1 LDKSL
6 HPQPRLWQDAR
17 LLSILAAASLMV
29 MAGAVIAPILP
40 EIIAGLKIERS
51 VGTSLVSLHFLTVA
65 IATPL
70 FGILADRVGQQRLLL
85 VSLVMYAI
93 VGMAGGLVQ
102 EIWPLYVL
110 RALLGI
116 ASGGIAAAGLGLI
129 GKLYQGDT
137 RTQVIGYV
145 STTLTLAN
153 IVYPL
158 LGGLIGILNWR
169 WAFGLYGLG
178 LPIAVWVRLSG
189 RSARRIDPIADTAAG
204 PPPPFKKLITQWPT
218 LRLLLSLILTTG
230 TVYAMIAYLPL
241 YLKTTIGAGTPI
253 IGGMLAIQAV
263 GAALISA
270 IGIRPL
276 GRRFGNLG
284 SIGLALG
291 LMAGMLLLIPNLTQ
305 LWAIGLV
312 SIGFG
317 MGVGLV
323 MPNLYDALAK
333 VAPAE
338 LQSSI
343 LAAGTGSG
351 FLGQFLS
358 PIVLGI
364 VLAHSSLATVFYVA
378 AAIDLGL
385 GTLIL
390 LSRR

>member
-6 HPQPRLWQDAR
+6 HPQPRLWQDSR
-17 LLSILAAASLMV
+17 LLSILASASLMV

-40 EIIAGLKIERS
+40 EIIAGLKIKRS
-51 VGTSLVSLHFLTVA
+51 LGTSLVSLHFLTVA

-85 VSLVMYAI
+85 VALVMYAI

-158 LGGLIGILNWR
+158 LGGLLGILNWR

-189 RSARRIDPIADTAAG
+189 RSARRIDPIANAIAA
-204 PPPPFKKLITQWPT
+204 PPPPFKKLITQWST
-218 LRLLLSLILTTG
+218 LRLLLTLILTTG

-284 SIGLALG
+284 SVGLALG

-305 LWAIGLV
+305 LWAIALV

-333 VAPAE
+333 VAPPE

-358 PIVLGI
+358 PIILGI
-364 VLAHSSLATVFYVA
+364 VLSHFNLAAVFYVA
-378 AAIDLGL
+378 AAIDLVL
-385 GTLIL
+385 GTWIL
-390 LSRR
+390 VSRR

>member
-1 LDKSL
+1 
-6 HPQPRLWQDAR
+6 
-17 LLSILAAASLMV
+17 MV

-40 EIIAGLKIERS
+40 EIIASLKIERS

-85 VSLVMYAI
+85 VALVTYAI

-102 EIWPLYVL
+102 EIWPLYLL

-158 LGGLIGILNWR
+158 LGGLMGMINWR

-178 LPIAVWVRLSG
+178 LVFAVWVRLSG
-189 RSARRIDPIADTAAG
+189 RSARRVEPIVDTAAA

-230 TVYAMIAYLPL
+230 TVYAMIAYFPL
-241 YLKTTIGAGTPI
+241 YLKTTMAAGTPM

-284 SIGLALG
+284 SVGLGLG
-291 LMAGMLLLIPNLTQ
+291 LMGGLLILIPSLHQ
-305 LWAIGLV
+305 WWAIALV

-364 VLAHSSLATVFYVA
+364 VLAHSSLASVFYVA

-385 GTLIL
+385 GILIL
-390 LSRR
+390 KSRG

>member
-1 LDKSL
+1 MDKSL
-6 HPQPRLWQDAR
+6 HPHPRLWQDSR
-17 LLSILAAASLMV
+17 LLSILASASLMV

-40 EIIAGLKIERS
+40 AVITDLGIEPSR
-51 VGTSLVSLHFLTVA
+51 GTSLVSLHFLTVA

-85 VSLVMYAI
+85 VALVTYAI

-158 LGGLIGILNWR
+158 LGGLIGMINWR

-178 LPIAVWVRLSG
+178 LVFAVWVRVSG
-189 RSARRIDPIADTAAG
+189 RSGRRVEPIVNTAAG

-230 TVYAMIAYLPL
+230 TVYAMIAYFPL
-241 YLKTTIGAGTPI
+241 YLKTTLAAGTPM

-284 SIGLALG
+284 SVGLGLG
-291 LMAGMLLLIPNLTQ
+291 LMGGLLILIPSLNQ
-305 LWAIGLV
+305 WWAIALV

-317 MGVGLV
+317 MGVGIV

-333 VAPAE
+333 VAPPE

-385 GTLIL
+385 GIL
-390 LSRR
+390 LLASR

>member
-1 LDKSL
+1 
-6 HPQPRLWQDAR
+6 
-17 LLSILAAASLMV
+17 V
-29 MAGAVIAPILP
+29 
-40 EIIAGLKIERS
+40 
-51 VGTSLVSLHFLTVA
+51 
-65 IATPL
+65 
-70 FGILADRVGQQRLLL
+70 
-85 VSLVMYAI
+85 
-93 VGMAGGLVQ
+93 
-102 EIWPLYVL
+102 
-110 RALLGI
+110 
-116 ASGGIAAAGLGLI
+116 
-129 GKLYQGDT
+129 
-137 RTQVIGYV
+137 
-145 STTLTLAN
+145 
-153 IVYPL
+153 
-158 LGGLIGILNWR
+158 
-169 WAFGLYGLG
+169 
-178 LPIAVWVRLSG
+178 
-189 RSARRIDPIADTAAG
+189 
-204 PPPPFKKLITQWPT
+204 
-218 LRLLLSLILTTG
+218 
-230 TVYAMIAYLPL
+230 
-241 YLKTTIGAGTPI
+241 
-253 IGGMLAIQAV
+253 QAV

-284 SIGLALG
+284 SVGLALG
-291 LMAGMLLLIPNLTQ
+291 LMAGMLILIPNLTQ

-333 VAPAE
+333 VAPPE

-390 LSRR
+390 MSRR

>member
-6 HPQPRLWQDAR
+6 HPQPRLWQDSR
-17 LLSILAAASLMV
+17 LLSILASASLMV

-51 VGTSLVSLHFLTVA
+51 LGTSLVSLHFLTVA

-85 VSLVMYAI
+85 VALVTYAI

-110 RALLGI
+110 RAMMGI

-129 GKLYQGDT
+129 GKLYQSDT

-158 LGGLIGILNWR
+158 LGGLLGMINWR

-178 LPIAVWVRLSG
+178 MPFAVWVHLSE
-189 RSARRIDPIADTAAG
+189 RSSPAIEPPIVPPP
-204 PPPPFKKLITQWPT
+204 PPPPFKKLLTQWPT

-241 YLKTTIGAGTPI
+241 YLKTTIGAGTPV

-263 GAALISA
+263 GAAIMSA

-284 SIGLALG
+284 SVGLALG

-305 LWAIGLV
+305 LWAIALV

-364 VLAHSSLATVFYVA
+364 VLAHSNLATVFYVA

-390 LSRR
+390 MSRR

>member
-1 LDKSL
+1 
-6 HPQPRLWQDAR
+6 
-17 LLSILAAASLMV
+17 MV

-51 VGTSLVSLHFLTVA
+51 LGTSLVSLHFLTVA

-85 VSLVMYAI
+85 IALIAYAI

-102 EIWPLYVL
+102 EIWPLYLL

-158 LGGLIGILNWR
+158 LGGLLGIINWR
-169 WAFGLYGLG
+169 WAFGLYGVG

-189 RSARRIDPIADTAAG
+189 RSRPKVEPPPPSAA
-204 PPPPFKKLITQWPT
+204 PPPPFKQLITQWPT

-263 GAALISA
+263 GAAIMSA
-270 IGIRPL
+270 IGIRHL

-284 SIGLALG
+284 CVGLALG

-305 LWAIGLV
+305 LWAIALV

-358 PIVLGI
+358 PIVLGV
-364 VLAHSSLATVFYVA
+364 VLAQANLASVFYVA

-390 LSRR
+390 LGRR